1 MMNNTVQV
9 GDRTALITGTTSGI
23 GYELSRIFARNGF
36 NLVLVSRDEKKLRA
50 QKEAL
55 QSENRVAVHI
65 IAKDLSDPHAPTEI
79 IGEVRLQGLHVDI
92 LVNNAGFNESGPFLH
107 TSLDRE
113 LAMLQVHVTALT
125 HMTKLF
131 LPGMIKRGFGKILN
145 VGSTGS
151 FTPCALDAVYCAT
164 KAYVLSFS
172 NAIRAELS
180 SAGVSVSTLCPG
192 ATNTE
197 FARKANMESTKLF
210 KGIVMEPKKVAET
223 AFQGL
228 MKNKKVIVPGFANKM
243 LVASVPFTPG
253 IMLDRVSLFLLKK
266 K

>member
-1 MMNNTVQV
+1 MTNNAVQV
-9 GDRTALITGTTSGI
+9 SDKTVLITGTTSGI
-23 GYELSRIFARNGF
+23 GYELSRICARNGF

-55 QSENRVAVHI
+55 QSEYRVAVRTVSR
-65 IAKDLSDPHAPTEI
+65 DLSDPSSPAEVFNEI
-79 IGEVRLQGLHVDI
+79 KRQGL
-92 LVNNAGFNESGPFLH
+92 NAGFNESGPFLH
-107 TSLDRE
+107 TSLDKE

-131 LPGMIKRGFGKILN
+131 LPDMIKRGFGKILN

-180 SAGVSVSTLCPG
+180 GTGVSVSTLCPG

-197 FARKANMESTKLF
+197 FARKARMESTRLF

-228 MKNKKVIVPGFANKM
+228 MENKKVIVPGFANRM
-243 LVASVPFTPG
+243 LVASIPFTPDG
-253 IMLDRVSLFLLKK
+253 ILDRVSVFLLKK
-266 K
+266 N